1 MYRQE
6 SGFAVPLLWMS
17 ARSQPGPNAGY
28 NARMEVLFAIGIGG
42 GLASVA
48 GVRAFLPLL
57 LAFVFSYLG
66 FFEPSGAVSGPVGGW
81 EGRTV
86 GITGALAGLALLEIV
101 LDKVRVVERV
111 FNMVM
116 VPLRAISGA
125 LLVAALAPTAG
136 AVLWLAI
143 GAVIAG
149 VVAVLKVVQR
159 PPASTPSSGVSTSF
173 LSLIEDLVGLIGG
186 AVAFFVPY
194 LPVLLVAFLLFFFSR
209 IRKRR
214 GKKFGGLR
222 ILGD

>member
-1 MYRQE
+1 MYRQK

-28 NARMEVLFAIGIGG
+28 NARMEVLLAIGIGA

-57 LAFVFSYLG
+57 LAFVFAWLG
-66 FFEPSGAVSGPVGGW
+66 FFEPSGAGLGPVGGW

-143 GAVIAG
+143 GAAVAG
-149 VVAVLKVVQR
+149 V
-159 PPASTPSSGVSTSF
+159 GG
-173 LSLIEDLVGLIGG
+173 GLEGLPRAAGG
-186 AVAFFVPY
+186 AP
-194 LPVLLVAFLLFFFSR
+194 
-209 IRKRR
+209 
-214 GKKFGGLR
+214 
-222 ILGD
+222 